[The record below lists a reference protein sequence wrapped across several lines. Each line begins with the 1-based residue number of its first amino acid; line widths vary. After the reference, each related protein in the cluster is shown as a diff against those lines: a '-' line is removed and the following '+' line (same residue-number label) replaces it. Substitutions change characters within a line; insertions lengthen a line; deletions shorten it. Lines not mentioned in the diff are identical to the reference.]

1 MVRVSKWLA
10 GVGLLSA
17 VAVLGAGIS
26 ARGAVTPQQQ
36 AQIKELDEQLKQV
49 GQLALARKYEEAKTL
64 LESIQG
70 PIVALAAN
78 SDPDVKRQA
87 SPLLASLMARRRFLE
102 SRGVTLAK
110 LPEAGSPSGGGTV
123 SFTKDVA
130 PILVSRCRNCHINN
144 TRGMFS
150 MASFER
156 LMNGIGGAAVINPGS
171 AQTSRL
177 HEVLARGEM
186 PPNGNV
192 PQAEIEVIARWINEG
207 AKFDGTDPRASI
219 ATGQAAPPPTAT
231 PPRPSIQQATG
242 RETVLYSRDIAPVL
256 VESCTGCHG
265 GQQPRAQ
272 LGLDTFRRLVN
283 GGDNGPIL
291 VQGNPADSL
300 LIKKLKG
307 TASGQRMPAGRAPL
321 SAEII
326 AKFEKWIAEGAKFDG
341 TDPNM
346 QTEMVA
352 RIYAATQM
360 SHEEL
365 AQERVAMADRNWRLT
380 SPGVAPDRVETER
393 HLLLGSVGEDRLQ
406 EMARLIDQMEGK
418 VATVFKVPRNE
429 PLIKGRLTWFVFK
442 RRFEYS
448 EFGLMAENRRE
459 IPRDTRGHWRYNVV
473 DAYACLL
480 PPESN
485 EEASLEGLIAEQLAG
500 AFTDSYAL
508 GKLPGWLTQGVA
520 WVVVSR
526 VEGKDPRVAAWNQAI
541 VPALQAMSAPDDF
554 LAGKLLPEQTAV
566 LNYSFAKFLMS
577 DGTRFKRLLTLVR
590 EGTAFDAAFQQVY
603 NGDPKALAAVWARTA
618 ARTR

>member
-1 MVRVSKWLA
+1 MAHVSKYLA

-17 VAVLGAGIS
+17 AAVLLAGSNAWGAI
-26 ARGAVTPQQQ
+26 TPEQQ
-36 AQIKELDEQLKQV
+36 AQIKALDDQLREV
-49 GQLALARKYEEAKTL
+49 GQLALAQKYDEAKTL

-78 SDPDVKRQA
+78 SDPEVKRRA

-102 SRGVTLAK
+102 GRGVTLAK
-110 LPEAGSPSGGGTV
+110 LPEAGSPAASGTV

-130 PILVSRCRNCHINN
+130 PILVNRCRNCHINN

-150 MASFER
+150 MATFER
-156 LMNGIGGAAVINPGS
+156 LMNGVGGAAVINPGS

-177 HEVLARGEM
+177 YELVSRGEM

-192 PQAEIEVIARWINEG
+192 PQAELDILARWINEG
-207 AKFDGTDPRASI
+207 ARFDGMDPRANI
-219 ATGQAAPPPTAT
+219 ATGQAAPPPSAT
-231 PPRPSIQQATG
+231 PARPSIQQATG

-291 VQGNPADSL
+291 VQGNPAESL

-321 SAEII
+321 SAEVI

-346 QTEMVA
+346 QTDMVA

-365 AQERVAMADRNWRLT
+365 ARERVAMADRNWRLS
-380 SPGVAPDRVETER
+380 SPGIAADRVETER
-393 HLLLGSVGEDRLQ
+393 HLLLGTVGEARLQ
-406 EMARLIDQMEGK
+406 EVVRLIDQVDGK
-418 VATVFKVPRNE
+418 TPAQK
-429 PLIKGRLTWFVFK
+429 
-442 RRFEYS
+442 
-448 EFGLMAENRRE
+448 
-459 IPRDTRGHWRYNVV
+459 NV
-473 DAYACLL
+473 L
-480 PPESN
+480 ES
-485 EEASLEGLIAEQLAG
+485 
-500 AFTDSYAL
+500 
-508 GKLPGWLTQGVA
+508 
-520 WVVVSR
+520 
-526 VEGKDPRVAAWNQAI
+526 
-541 VPALQAMSAPDDF
+541 
-554 LAGKLLPEQTAV
+554 
-566 LNYSFAKFLMS
+566 
-577 DGTRFKRLLTLVR
+577 
-590 EGTAFDAAFQQVY
+590 
-603 NGDPKALAAVWARTA
+603 LAAVGGGLPGFRELPRAVQEDERILPPVHGDLVEDVRVVAMQRLALRRGLSGIEGARIRDHLAAHGEAALLLDHQRFRAAFSGRLAAGWNQQGGCGKHKRGQFCLHRSSRIAPPCSHFSPKTSRAMATA
-618 ARTR
+618 VTAPGQPA